1 MTASRKSGFRPVLP
15 YRSHRGWLAL
25 ILMLLFALAV
35 GNVYL
40 SVQRVRYGK
49 EIQEL
54 KRSVSNL
61 GSEVRD
67 LQGQKATL
75 TSLASIES
83 KAMSMGM
90 VYPRKLPRLLLV
102 PVDAEDIPP
111 TWSSTATKR
120 VPEGVDLP
128 PPSLAMVEEGR

>member
-1 MTASRKSGFRPVLP
+1 MTAPKKTGFKPIMP
-15 YRSHRGWLAL
+15 YRTHRLWQVMV
-25 ILMLLFALAV
+25 LMLLFVLAI

-54 KRSVSNL
+54 KRDASNL

-67 LQGQKATL
+67 LQGQKTAL
-75 TSLASIES
+75 SSLASIES
-83 KAMSMGM
+83 KAMDMGM
-90 VYPRKLPRLLLV
+90 IYPRKLPRMLLV
-102 PVDAEDIPP
+102 PVEASDIPP

-120 VPEGVDLP
+120 IPEGIDPP
-128 PPSLAMVEEGR
+128 PPSLAMVEGGR